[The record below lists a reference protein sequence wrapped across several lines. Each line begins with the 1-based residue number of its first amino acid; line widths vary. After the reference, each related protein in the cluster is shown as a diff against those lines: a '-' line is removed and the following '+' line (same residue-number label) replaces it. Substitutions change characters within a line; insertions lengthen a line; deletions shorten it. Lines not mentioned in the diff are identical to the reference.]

1 MPDIQFSILNLLS
14 FKGKRTHGY
23 EYEVM
28 QSKFKVKYLDNA
40 DIYHTAQYFENLLF
54 VHTVLYLNV
63 NHVKYIFLF
72 TIKMIGK
79 LLYTYHASDILKFN
93 ENMQK
98 I

>member
-1 MPDIQFSILNLLS
+1 MAMNMRSCNQSSRSNIW
-14 FKGKRTHGY
+14 T
-23 EYEVM
+23 M
-28 QSKFKVKYLDNA
+28 Q
-40 DIYHTAQYFENLLF
+40 IYHTAQYFEDLLF
-54 VHTVLYLNV
+54 VHSVLYLNV

>member
-1 MPDIQFSILNLLS
+1 MAMNMRSCNQSSRSSIW
-14 FKGKRTHGY
+14 T
-23 EYEVM
+23 M
-28 QSKFKVKYLDNA
+28 Q
-40 DIYHTAQYFENLLF
+40 IYHTAQYFENLLF
-54 VHTVLYLNV
+54 VLSKLYLNV

-79 LLYTYHASDILKFN
+79 LLYTYHASDTLKFT

>member
-1 MPDIQFSILNLLS
+1 MPDIQFSILNLLY

-54 VHTVLYLNV
+54 VHIVLYLNV

-79 LLYTYHASDILKFN
+79 LLYTYHASDILKFT

>member
-1 MPDIQFSILNLLS
+1 MAMNMRSYNQCYRSNIW
-14 FKGKRTHGY
+14 T
-23 EYEVM
+23 M
-28 QSKFKVKYLDNA
+28 Q
-40 DIYHTAQYFENLLF
+40 IYHTAQYFEDLLF
-54 VHTVLYLNV
+54 VHSVLYLNV
-63 NHVKYIFLF
+63 NHVKYIVLF